1 MKGSL
6 LGMDYKK
13 HPVSLSS
20 VKHAFLWHFMLFWG
34 KFKLLLLFLCY
45 FSSWA
50 FCLCYFYTF
59 FNYGYDGPVICG
71 YWKLTKLSMSSWQ
84 FNSRNWSQALGLI
97 WNMSSA
103 GTRVAPS
110 ESRSTHQLLLTFGSD
125 RLLLI
130 TSSQPCIWI
139 LKTWLL
145 DLQAEY
151 MQKIAH
157 GCQPS
162 SHPKAAIWFN
172 THTLMLLLLML
183 LLWIFVD
190 LVLPTSDA
198 DLVHV
203 HWHWQWRWLFD
214 EFSPHKCWF
223 WCWFW

>member
-1 MKGSL
+1 M
-6 LGMDYKK
+6 
-13 HPVSLSS
+13 LSYGIS
-20 VKHAFLWHFMLFWG
+20 CYLDANFQ
-34 KFKLLLLFLCY
+34 LLLLFLCY
-45 FSSWA
+45 FSLWA

-145 DLQAEY
+145 DLQF
-151 MQKIAH
+151 MQNIAH
-157 GCQPS
+157 GCLPS
-162 SHPKAAIWFN
+162 SHSQHMEQYTHIDVDVVVDDVNMNIW
-172 THTLMLLLLML
+172 
-183 LLWIFVD
+183 
-190 LVLPTSDA
+190 LPSSS
-198 DLVHV
+198 H
-203 HWHWQWRWLFD
+203 
-214 EFSPHKCWF
+214 
-223 WCWFW
+223 

>member
-1 MKGSL
+1 M
-6 LGMDYKK
+6 
-13 HPVSLSS
+13 LSYGIS
-20 VKHAFLWHFMLFWG
+20 CYLDAN
-34 KFKLLLLFLCY
+34 FKLLLLFLCY

-59 FNYGYDGPVICG
+59 FNYGYDGTVICG

-145 DLQAEY
+145 DLQF

-157 GCQPS
+157 ASPHSIAG
-162 SHPKAAIWFN
+162 KWYN
-172 THTLMLLLLML
+172 THILMLLLDNGSGLDIWICWI
-183 LLWIFVD
+183 WIFGCY
-190 LVLPTSDA
+190 LLPTSDA
-198 DLVHV
+198 DLVQAV
-203 HWHWQWRWLFD
+203 V
-214 EFSPHKCWF
+214 FSL
-223 WCWFW
+223 